1 MAHNVQMP
9 PDLNISTQREGGEGK
24 GLIYKAAGAVV
35 LQINFPDHLN
45 FKDLR
50 VILGIYVIESNEV
63 LFNVCIA
70 SSFQILGAR
79 ESSYAH
85 LLLRLEFS

>member
-9 PDLNISTQREGGEGK
+9 PDWNISTGGGGKGEGK

-35 LQINFPDHLN
+35 LQINFPNHLN

-50 VILGIYVIESNEV
+50 VILGIYVIKSNEV
-63 LFNVCIA
+63 L
-70 SSFQILGAR
+70 
-79 ESSYAH
+79 
-85 LLLRLEFS
+85 